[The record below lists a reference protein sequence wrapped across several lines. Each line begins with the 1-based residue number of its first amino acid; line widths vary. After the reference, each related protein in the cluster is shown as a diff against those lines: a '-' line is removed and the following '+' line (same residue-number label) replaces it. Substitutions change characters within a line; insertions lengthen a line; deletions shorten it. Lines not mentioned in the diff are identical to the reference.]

1 MTPEEIL
8 DACRTHAV
16 RLVRFLYCDNG
27 GVVRGKATHVER
39 LGDRLR
45 TGIGLTVAMQAMNSL
60 DQLQPVEEMG
70 PVGEIRLVPD
80 PETFTVLPYAP
91 HSAVMLVDHLRLD
104 GQPYEAG
111 PRNFLKRMAARL
123 AERGMVLSCA
133 VENEWSLATQR
144 DGHYVPVDESL
155 CFSTVGMAA
164 SAEVTDATV
173 AALGEQGIQV
183 EQYYAE
189 LGHGQQEL
197 SVAPR
202 PAVQAADTQ
211 ILVRETLRGVAAR
224 SGLVASLAP
233 KPWPDQAGNGA
244 HIHFSLW
251 DGDGQRNLFHDP
263 AGRFG
268 LSRTAEQFLAGV
280 LTHVPGLLALTA
292 PSVNSYQRLLPQHW
306 SSAFVCWGPD
316 NREATV
322 RVPSTFWGMEQA
334 STNLEFKPTDAS
346 CNPYLAFGGLIAAG
360 LDGMERELEAPEPLS
375 VDPATLSDRE
385 REAAGA
391 HRYPTTLQDSI
402 EALERDQVLVEA
414 LGDLLARSYLA
425 VRRSEWEAYAAMTE
439 EERFGAHFLKY

>member
-1 MTPEEIL
+1 
-8 DACRTHAV
+8 
-16 RLVRFLYCDNG
+16 
-27 GVVRGKATHVER
+27 
-39 LGDRLR
+39 
-45 TGIGLTVAMQAMNSL
+45 
-60 DQLQPVEEMG
+60 
-70 PVGEIRLVPD
+70 
-80 PETFTVLPYAP
+80 
-91 HSAVMLVDHLRLD
+91 
-104 GQPYEAG
+104 
-111 PRNFLKRMAARL
+111 
-123 AERGMVLSCA
+123 
-133 VENEWSLATQR
+133 
-144 DGHYVPVDESL
+144 
-155 CFSTVGMAA
+155 
-164 SAEVTDATV
+164 
-173 AALGEQGIQV
+173 
-183 EQYYAE
+183 
-189 LGHGQQEL
+189 
-197 SVAPR
+197 
-202 PAVQAADTQ
+202 
-211 ILVRETLRGVAAR
+211 
-224 SGLVASLAP
+224 VASLAP

-268 LSRTAEQFLAGV
+268 LSRTAEQFVAGV
-280 LTHVPGLLALTA
+280 LAHVPGLLALTA
-292 PSVNSYQRLLPQHW
+292 PSRNSYQRLLPQHW

-391 HRYPTTLQDSI
+391 HRYPTRLQDSI
-402 EALERDQVLVEA
+402 EAFERDQVLVEA